1 VLKVTRCVPDAC
13 FALLKKPLT
22 FGRCRN
28 ISVLKDLGPVQVEHF
43 SSLREKV
50 VTNETEDGDA
60 ISAVVVAIDMIEKFT
75 TLKSGLPGK
84 FGRKIVLLTDGQG
97 NIEDEGDDI
106 KDIAKRLD
114 EIGIELLVM

>member
-1 VLKVTRCVPDAC
+1 MYT
-13 FALLKKPLT
+13 LLEKLLT
-22 FGRCRN
+22 LGCYRN
-28 ISVLKDLGPVQVEHF
+28 ICVLKDLGPVQLEHF
-43 SSLREKV
+43 SSLREKLV
-50 VTNETEDGDA
+50 VNETEDGDA

-97 NIEDEGDDI
+97 SIEDEGDDI
-106 KDIAKRLD
+106 QDITKRLN